1 MLLRRPFWF
10 SGHSPR
16 EKLSDW
22 CGPRRTLSPGRRLPN
37 TRGCTAKLWLRRR
50 LRMQMTKTGHVSVSL
65 NSIPLSFG
73 KAVQTFFIPIH
84 RGISTAAEH
93 PPSMWEAALVL
104 VGAIAVACFV
114 LAPTAGLVVGIGCVV
129 LWFVSVVS
137 EVFRGRLEGIL
148 LWWVAALPLGGYFL
162 SFPRENS
169 ILTLDLVPFPLTSL
183 GLFPPNRL

>member
-10 SGHSPR
+10 SRHSPR

-22 CGPRRTLSPGRRLPN
+22 CRPRRTLRPGRSLAN
-37 TRGCTAKLWLRRR
+37 ARGCTAKLGLRRR

-73 KAVQTFFIPIH
+73 KAVQSFFIPIL

-93 PPSMWEAALVL
+93 PPSMWEGALVL

-114 LAPTAGLVVGIGCVV
+114 LAPTAGLVVWVWCVV
-129 LWFVSVVS
+129 LWFVSWVS
-137 EVFRGRLEGIL
+137 EGFLGRLEGIM
-148 LWWVAALPLGGYFL
+148 F
-162 SFPRENS
+162 
-169 ILTLDLVPFPLTSL
+169 
-183 GLFPPNRL
+183 